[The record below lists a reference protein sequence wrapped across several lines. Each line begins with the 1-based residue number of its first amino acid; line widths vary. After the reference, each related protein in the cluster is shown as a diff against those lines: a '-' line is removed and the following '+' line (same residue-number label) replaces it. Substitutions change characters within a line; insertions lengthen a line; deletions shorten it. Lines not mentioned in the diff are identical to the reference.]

1 MPQLEQH
8 EGKILRINNAGLG
21 IIEDDR
27 SQQQFVFTF
36 DKIQNYR
43 GEEAGQLG
51 LTVGAHVRFSAT
63 ADCQVT
69 TVEILPTRAHA
80 LRISR

>member
-1 MPQLEQH
+1 MAETAQH

-21 IIEDDR
+21 VVEDEH

-43 GEEAGQLG
+43 GEEARELG
-51 LTVGAHVRFSAT
+51 LTIGAHVRFTAT
-63 ADCQVT
+63 ADSQVT
-69 TVEILPTRAHA
+69 AVEIIRP
-80 LRISR
+80 

>member
-1 MPQLEQH
+1 MAEIEQH
-8 EGKILRINNAGLG
+8 KGTVLRINNAGLG
-21 IIEDDR
+21 VVEDEH

-43 GEEAGQLG
+43 GEEARELG
-51 LTVGAHVRFSAT
+51 LTVGSHVRFNAT

-69 TVEILPTRAHA
+69 TVEIIRP
-80 LRISR
+80 